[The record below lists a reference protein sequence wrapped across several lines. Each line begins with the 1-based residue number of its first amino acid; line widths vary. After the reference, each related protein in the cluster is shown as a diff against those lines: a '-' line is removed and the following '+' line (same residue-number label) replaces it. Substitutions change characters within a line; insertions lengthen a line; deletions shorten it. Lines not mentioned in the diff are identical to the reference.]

1 MARAKSGT
9 RIANLHISNDV
20 KDSTWITNH
29 YNGLLDTTNDT
40 VVPLLDEAGL
50 PLLDEAGVALQDD
63 GVEIPYEAV
72 ATITPDAWN
81 HITMVFDGTDL
92 KLYIETVLTTTTATV
107 GTIGTNVLDL
117 TIG

>member
-50 PLLDEAGVALQDD
+50 PLLDEAGTALTDETVRD
-63 GVEIPYEAV
+63 GDSEVL
-72 ATITPDAWN
+72 TISFVGNENPTPDS
-81 HITMVFDGTDL
+81 
-92 KLYIETVLTTTTATV
+92 ETGLFKAT
-107 GTIGTNVLDL
+107 
-117 TIG
+117 